1 VRDELARLPRRQREA
16 IVLRYYAGMSDGEI
30 AEALGVT
37 TGSVKTHIHRAMAA
51 LVERMEALR

>member
-1 VRDELARLPRRQREA
+1 MRDELARLPRRQREA

>member
-1 VRDELARLPRRQREA
+1 MRDELARLPRRQREA

-37 TGSVKTHIHRAMAA
+37 TGSGKTHIHRAMAA